1 MRLDSAFIRPFRVAL
16 NGFVPAN
23 AGQHNVQAETMRKF
37 NDLPRLRQVRLHSV
51 SDALPSIVWWIV
63 IFGGALNVAITW
75 LFVIEPLHAHLSLNV
90 AMAVMIGL
98 LIFLI
103 STMDEPFRGSLRV
116 SSDAFKEVHGKIK
129 NDETAHGKL
138 PPDSAL
144 QENEEHCHEM
154 FPAWIEKGVGLA
166 H

>member
-1 MRLDSAFIRPFRVAL
+1 MQLNIYEAKSKLSNLLDRAI
-16 NGFVPAN
+16 
-23 AGQHNVQAETMRKF
+23 AGETVVIARAGEP
-37 NDLPRLRQVRLHSV
+37 LVRLVPVKSAGGK
-51 SDALPSIVWWIV
+51 SGV

-75 LFVIEPLHAHLSLNV
+75 LFVIEPLRAHLSLNV

-103 STMDEPFRGSLRV
+103 SAMDEPFRGSLRV

-138 PPDSAL
+138 PPVSAL
-144 QENEEHCHEM
+144 PVESPSARTETTPPICR
-154 FPAWIEKGVGLA
+154 A
-166 H
+166 HDRVLCPR